1 MMIKRF
7 MQRMNRIMAGL
18 SGVTLG
24 FIMIF
29 ILIDIISRTISKAV
43 LGASELAIFAMII
56 TVYLGLSFCEEKNGH
71 VRVEVFLSHVPLRI
85 RKILNVLSYCFV
97 FAMWGIA
104 AYSVGK
110 YALSAYKNNEAVAGL
125 VPIVIYPVISVMFIC
140 CIFYWIQIGLNL
152 LDKIRMLFNND

>member
-1 MMIKRF
+1 MIIKRF
-7 MQRMNRIMAGL
+7 MQRINRIMAGL
-18 SGVTLG
+18 SGVALG

-29 ILIDIISRTISKAV
+29 ILIDIIGRTISKAV

-71 VRVEVFLSHVPLRI
+71 VRVEVFLSYVSPGI

-104 AYSVGK
+104 AFSIGK
-110 YALSAYKNNEAVAGL
+110 YAISAYRNNEAVAGL
-125 VPIVIYPVISVMFIC
+125 VPIVIYPVIFVMFIC
-140 CIFYWIQIGLNL
+140 CTFFWIQIGLNL
-152 LDKIRMLFNND
+152 LDKIKILLHKN